1 VSTASSGEALQSLGA
16 ALRGA
21 LARVRGT
28 DDLYE
33 VACGVLRHH
42 LGPEVML
49 SLYEEDAGRVW
60 LRAQRGYAETIHS
73 HPLGDGL
80 IAHTLRDDRPLAIL
94 AGAASDPRCIA
105 LGVTA
110 EAIIVAPF
118 TTSRVRGA
126 LVLESLQPLE
136 RTIVDAAIDAMR
148 AIENAVAAMP
158 SSELERPTGA
168 RWLSRSFLRLASTR
182 DRDAL
187 FELTARL
194 VGEVLDVDCVQAAE
208 GSDELLV
215 VATCHAGRERVLP
228 LPPAAINALARASGL
243 EQFRL
248 HATAPDDAP
257 APDVSLEGRCEMIGM
272 PMRSGDEL
280 LGFIVASSSVPVEIG
295 DDAFE
300 QAELLVAQA
309 ATALSTLRM
318 LERSERAAV
327 TDALTGL
334 WNHRRFYETSLALI
348 EAAPE
353 VEFALVLADLDD
365 FKELNDRHGHVAGD
379 DALRS
384 VANVLRRGMRPGDSV
399 FRVGGEEFALLLPS
413 TSRPNARTVCRRLQR
428 TLETLDLGGWRL
440 TLSFGIARSP
450 DDGSDLRTLMQAAD
464 AALYEAKRLGK
475 DRITMASERLV
486 ARRSPTM
493 KARTR
498 RGFEQM
504 RLLEALVARLGS
516 ARTARAVARELLG
529 GLREVVPGDVGVIWS
544 LTGDGPSRVPLAG
557 GVSDPAI
564 EQALRELAA
573 EALAEGRTRLRD
585 DVPGAIPPSALAAP
599 LGSPPLAL
607 LGLTAHEDSP
617 FDRDDL
623 RLVELAARV
632 AGLALANSLRIAPA
646 GDDRSASS
654 SLAVALAR
662 CETVEDIGRVACTH
676 TAERVRADR
685 LSMWQRVDKDT
696 SALVHVEGAD
706 EENVRRLRVTRSIAL
721 QEPGE
726 AAVELVDGPPSTLIP
741 EGVVYGAENRMA
753 IVPIAVDDVLLG
765 SLVVSRVSGPDFQP
779 DEISLLEDI
788 AAQVALALHAQR
800 ATEVAE
806 AGLLATIESLV
817 SALEIQ
823 DPATSRHAL
832 AIVEL
837 AARVGRRLGLPP
849 AAVRR
854 LEHGAALHDIGK
866 IGVASDLLRK
876 PGPLDEDETRAMRC
890 HPELG
895 ARILEPVPR
904 LRAVAPIVRASHE
917 RFDGQGYPD
926 GLAGD
931 AIPLESRIVAVCDAF
946 DAMVS
951 DRPYR
956 SAMSRAAAVL
966 ELRVSAG
973 TQFDPLV
980 VDAFLEELGSMQD
993 DDL

>member
-1 VSTASSGEALQSLGA
+1 
-16 ALRGA
+16 
-21 LARVRGT
+21 
-28 DDLYE
+28 
-33 VACGVLRHH
+33 
-42 LGPEVML
+42 
-49 SLYEEDAGRVW
+49 
-60 LRAQRGYAETIHS
+60 
-73 HPLGDGL
+73 
-80 IAHTLRDDRPLAIL
+80 
-94 AGAASDPRCIA
+94 
-105 LGVTA
+105 
-110 EAIIVAPF
+110 
-118 TTSRVRGA
+118 
-126 LVLESLQPLE
+126 
-136 RTIVDAAIDAMR
+136 
-148 AIENAVAAMP
+148 AAMP
-158 SSELERPTGA
+158 PSELERPTGA

-194 VGEVLDVDCVQAAE
+194 VGEVLDVDCVQASE
-208 GSDELLV
+208 GSDELVV
-215 VATCHAGRERVLP
+215 VATCHAGRDRVLP
-228 LPPAAINALARASGL
+228 LPEPAINTLARAAGH

-248 HATAPDDAP
+248 HAGGPDDAP
-257 APDVSLEGRCEMIGM
+257 EPDVSMLGRHEMIGM
-272 PMRSGDEL
+272 PMRAGEEI
-280 LGFIVASSSVPVEIG
+280 LGFIVASSGVPVEIG
-295 DDAFE
+295 DEAFE

-309 ATALSTLRM
+309 STALSTLRM

-327 TDALTGL
+327 TDGLTGL

-348 EAAPE
+348 DAAPE

-384 VANVLRRGMRPGDSV
+384 VAAVLRRGMRPGDSV

-450 DDGSDLRTLMQAAD
+450 EDGSDLRTLMQAAD

-516 ARTARAVARELLG
+516 ARTARAVGRELLG
-529 GLREVVPGDVGVIWS
+529 GLREVVPGDVGVVWS
-544 LTGDGPSRVPLAG
+544 LAGDGQPTSVPLAG
-557 GVSDPAI
+557 AVSDPAI
-564 EQALRELAA
+564 EQALRELGA
-573 EALAEGRTRLRD
+573 EALREGRTRLRD
-585 DVPGAIPPSALAAP
+585 DVAGAIPPTALASP

-607 LGLTAHEDSP
+607 LGLTAHEDAS

-623 RLVELAARV
+623 RLVELATRV
-632 AGLALANSLRIAPA
+632 AGLALANAMRISPV

-662 CETVEDIGRVACTH
+662 CETVEGIGRVTCKH

-685 LSMWQRVDKDT
+685 LSLWQRIDRDT
-696 SALVHVEGAD
+696 SELVHVTGAD
-706 EENVRRLRVTRSIAL
+706 EENVRRLSMTKSMGWH
-721 QEPGE
+721 EPGVPE
-726 AAVELVDGPPSTLIP
+726 VVLVFGPPKTSVP
-741 EGVVYGAENRMA
+741 EGVEYTPGNRMA
-753 IVPIAVDDVLLG
+753 IVPIAIDEVLLG
-765 SLVVSRVSGPDFQP
+765 SLVVTRVAGPDFQP

-800 ATEVAE
+800 ATETAE

-849 AAVRR
+849 SAVRR

-866 IGVASDLLRK
+866 IGVASELLRK
-876 PGPLDEDETRAMRC
+876 PGPLDEEETRAMRC

-895 ARILEPVPR
+895 ARILEPVLR

-917 RFDGQGYPD
+917 RFDGDGYPD
-926 GLAGD
+926 GLVGE
-931 AIPLESRIVAVCDAF
+931 AIPVESRIVAVCDAF

-956 SAMSRAAAVL
+956 SALSRDHAVA
-966 ELRVSAG
+966 ELRRNAG
-973 TQFDPLV
+973 TQFDPQV
-980 VDAFLEELGSMQD
+980 VHAFVEELGALGEGS
-993 DDL
+993 

>member
-21 LARVRGT
+21 LVRVRGA
-28 DDLYE
+28 DDLFE
-33 VACGVLRHH
+33 VTCGVLRHH
-42 LGPEVML
+42 LGPDVML
-49 SLYEEDAGRVW
+49 CMYEEDAGRIW

-73 HPLGDGL
+73 FPLGDGL
-80 IAHTLRDDRPLAIL
+80 IARALRDDRSIPIL

-110 EAIIVAPF
+110 EAIVVAPF
-118 TTSRVRGA
+118 TTVRVRGA
-126 LVLESLQPLE
+126 LVLESLQQLE
-136 RTIVDAAIDAMR
+136 PAIVEAATDAMR
-148 AIENAVAAMP
+148 AVEHAIAAMP
-158 SSELERPTGA
+158 AAALERPTGA

-208 GSDELLV
+208 GSDELVV

-228 LPPAAINALARASGL
+228 LPDAAINALARASKH
-243 EQFRL
+243 EPFRL
-248 HATAPDDAP
+248 QAGGPGDAP
-257 APDVSLEGRCEMIGM
+257 STGVALEGRCEMIGM
-272 PMRSGDEL
+272 PMRAGDEL
-280 LGFIVASSSVPVEIG
+280 LGFIVASSGVPVEIG

-309 ATALSTLRM
+309 STALSTLRM
-318 LERSERAAV
+318 LERSEREAV

-334 WNHRRFYETSLALI
+334 WNHRRFYESSLALI

-384 VANVLRRGMRPGDSV
+384 VAAVLRRGMRPGDSV

-450 DDGSDLRTLMQAAD
+450 EDGSDLRTLMQAAD

-516 ARTARAVARELLG
+516 ARTARAVARELLA
-529 GLREVVPGDVGVIWS
+529 GLREVVPGDVGVVWS
-544 LTGDGPSRVPLAG
+544 LNGDMLTTPPLAG
-557 GVSDPAI
+557 GVTDPAV
-564 EQALRELAA
+564 EQSLRELVA
-573 EALAEGRTRLRD
+573 EALVEGRTRLRD
-585 DVPGAIPPSALAAP
+585 DVAGAIPPSALAAP

-623 RLVELAARV
+623 RLVELATRV
-632 AGLALANSLRIAPA
+632 AGLALANALRISPV

-662 CETVEDIGRVACTH
+662 CETAEDIGRAACRH
-676 TAERVRADR
+676 TAERVRSDR
-685 LSMWQRVDKDT
+685 LSLWQRVDKET
-696 SALVHVEGAD
+696 SQLVHVSGAD
-706 EENVRRLRVTRSIAL
+706 EENVRRLRMTKSIGWH
-721 QEPGE
+721 EPGVPE
-726 AAVELVDGPPSTLIP
+726 VALVFGPPQSSIP
-741 EGVVYGAENRMA
+741 EGVEYSAGNRMA
-753 IVPIAVDDVLLG
+753 VVPVAVDEELLG
-765 SLVVSRVSGPDFQP
+765 SLVVTRVAGPDFQP

-788 AAQVALALHAQR
+788 AAQIALALHAQR

-854 LEHGAALHDIGK
+854 LEHSAALHDIGK
-866 IGVASDLLRK
+866 IGVASELLRK
-876 PGPLDEDETRAMRC
+876 PGPLDEEETRAMRC

-917 RFDGQGYPD
+917 RYDGLGYPD
-926 GLAGD
+926 GLAGET
-931 AIPLESRIVAVCDAF
+931 IPLESRVVAVVDAF

-956 SAMSRAAAVL
+956 GAMSRDAAIA
-966 ELRVSAG
+966 ELRASAG
-973 TQFDPLV
+973 SQFDPRV
-980 VDAFLEELGSMQD
+980 VHAFIEELGSIQD
-993 DDL
+993 EL

>member
-21 LARVRGT
+21 LARVRHL

-33 VACGVLRHH
+33 VTCGVLRHH
-42 LGPEVML
+42 LGAEILL

-73 HPLGDGL
+73 YPLADGL
-80 IAHTLRDDRPLAIL
+80 IAHALRDDRSIAVP

-110 EAIIVAPF
+110 EAIIVSPF
-118 TTSRVRGA
+118 STARARGA
-126 LVLESLQPLE
+126 LVLESLQPVE
-136 RTIVDAAIDAMR
+136 QAIVVAAEDAMR
-148 AIENAVAAMP
+148 AVEQAISAMP
-158 SSELERPTGA
+158 VSELERPTGS

-215 VATCHAGRERVLP
+215 VATCHAGRDRVLP
-228 LPPAAINALARASGL
+228 LPDAAVNALARASRH
-243 EQFRL
+243 ESFRL
-248 HATAPDDAP
+248 RAGGPGDGP

-272 PMRSGDEL
+272 PMRTGDEL
-280 LGFIVASSSVPVEIG
+280 LGFLVASSGVPVEIG

-309 ATALSTLRM
+309 STALSTLRM

-327 TDALTGL
+327 TDGLTGL

-384 VANVLRRGMRPGDSV
+384 VAAVLRRGMRPGDSV

-450 DDGSDLRTLMQAAD
+450 EDGSDLRTLMQAAD

-529 GLREVVPGDVGVIWS
+529 GLREIVPGDVGVVWS
-544 LTGDGPSRVPLAG
+544 LADGQPTMPPLAG
-557 GVSDPAI
+557 AAGDPEI
-564 EQALRELAA
+564 ELALRELGA
-573 EALAEGRTRLRD
+573 EALLEGRTRLRD
-585 DVPGAIPPSALAAP
+585 DVLDALPSSALASP

-607 LGLTAHEDSP
+607 LGLTAHEGAP

-623 RLVELAARV
+623 RLVELATRV
-632 AGLALANSLRIAPA
+632 AGLALANAMRIAPV

-662 CETVEDIGRVACTH
+662 TETAEDIGRAACTH

-685 LSMWQRVDKDT
+685 LSLWQRVDEET
-696 SALVHVEGAD
+696 SELVHVSGAD
-706 EENVRRLRVTRSIAL
+706 EENVRQLRMTKSIGWH
-721 QEPGE
+721 EPGVPE
-726 AAVELVDGPPSTLIP
+726 TALVFGPPKTSIP
-741 EGVVYGAENRMA
+741 EGVLYTAGNRMA
-753 IVPIAVDDVLLG
+753 IVPIAVDEVLLG
-765 SLVVSRVSGPDFQP
+765 SLVVTRVSGPDFQP

-800 ATEVAE
+800 ATETAE

-866 IGVASDLLRK
+866 IGVASELLRK
-876 PGPLDEDETRAMRC
+876 PGPLDEQETLAMRC

-904 LRAVAPIVRASHE
+904 LRAVAPIVRSSHE
-917 RFDGQGYPD
+917 RYDGNGYPD
-926 GLAGD
+926 GLIGE

-956 SAMSRAAAVL
+956 AAMSRDDAVT
-966 ELRVSAG
+966 ELYASAG

-980 VDAFLEELGSMQD
+980 VAAFIEELAFLDELP
-993 DDL
+993 

>member
-1 VSTASSGEALQSLGA
+1 
-16 ALRGA
+16 
-21 LARVRGT
+21 
-28 DDLYE
+28 
-33 VACGVLRHH
+33 
-42 LGPEVML
+42 ML
-49 SLYEEDAGRVW
+49 SLYEEDASRVW

-73 HPLGDGL
+73 YPLGDGL
-80 IAHTLRDDRPLAIL
+80 IAHALRDERAIAIL

-110 EAIIVAPF
+110 EATIVAPF
-118 TTSRVRGA
+118 TTARVRGA

-136 RTIVDAAIDAMR
+136 RSIVDAAIDAMR
-148 AIENAVAAMP
+148 AIEHAIAAMP
-158 SSELERPTGA
+158 ASELERPTGA

-215 VATCHAGRERVLP
+215 VATCHAGRERVMP
-228 LPPAAINALARASGL
+228 LPAAAINALARSSRH
-243 EQFRL
+243 EPFRL
-248 HATAPDDAP
+248 HAGGPDDAP
-257 APDVSLEGRCEMIGM
+257 QPDVSLEGRCEMIGM
-272 PMRSGDEL
+272 PMRAGDEL
-280 LGFIVASSSVPVEIG
+280 LGYIVASSSVPVEIG

-348 EAAPE
+348 EAAPD

-516 ARTARAVARELLG
+516 ARTARAVARELLA

-544 LTGDGPSRVPLAG
+544 LAGDTPTSVPLAG

-564 EQALRELAA
+564 EQALRELGA
-573 EALAEGRTRLRD
+573 EALLEGRTRLRD

-623 RLVELAARV
+623 RLVELATRV
-632 AGLALANSLRIAPA
+632 AGLALANSLRISPV

-662 CETVEDIGRVACTH
+662 CETVEDIGRVACT
-676 TAERVRADR
+676 
-685 LSMWQRVDKDT
+685 DT
-696 SALVHVEGAD
+696 GALVHVEGAD
-706 EENVRRLRVTRSIAL
+706 EENVRLLRMTKSIGWH
-721 QEPGE
+721 EPGVPG
-726 AAVELVDGPPSTLIP
+726 VELVAGTPLTGVP
-741 EGVVYGAENRMA
+741 EGVVYGPENRMA
-753 IVPIAVDDVLLG
+753 IVPIAVDEVLLG
-765 SLVVSRVSGPDFQP
+765 SLVVSRVAGPAFQP

-823 DPATSRHAL
+823 DPATGRHAL

-837 AARVGRRLGLPP
+837 AARVGRRLGLAP

-854 LEHGAALHDIGK
+854 VEHGAALHDIGK

-876 PGPLDEDETRAMRC
+876 PGPLDEDEMRAMRC

-917 RFDGQGYPD
+917 RFDGHGYPD
-926 GLAGD
+926 GLAGEE
-931 AIPLESRIVAVCDAF
+931 IPLESRIVAVCDAF

-956 SAMSRAAAVL
+956 SAMSRDSAIL

-980 VDAFLEELGSMQD
+980 VDAFVEELGSMPEGE
-993 DDL
+993 L